1 MQYKRVTK
9 FAGLIL
15 LALAVFF
22 SSCQKYFLEKPNTTG
37 NTTVET
43 VFANRIGAESAI
55 ANAYRQVLVQNLWN
69 GSSINNGTLT
79 GISGEASYGETWASL
94 VRFVTAGFA
103 PTPFENNRSQSTD
116 NFFDNFRSIRQC
128 YTVLENIDRAVDIP
142 ATERDQI
149 KAEMKGLIAYRYMGM
164 FIRYGG
170 VPLVSKALAADDD
183 LNIPRASLQ
192 QTLDFIT
199 GLADEA
205 VAGLPDTRESRYVG
219 RLTKGAALAIK
230 ARVLLYAARP
240 LFNSPAPVVSGDDN
254 TLVCF
259 GSSDAGRWTATIEA
273 QEAVLT
279 WARQNGYELIN
290 TGGGTN
296 IPNANAF
303 DDYGTATS
311 LPNNTEVLLAF
322 KLNEGGSKL
331 YKFYNPT
338 RYSGNERYLTDNYGM
353 PTNFLENYYRQDG
366 TDQVWPGEGVGN
378 AFLYAD
384 YASKM
389 QAMEPRFKASNY
401 AHGIDTWNNPGEFA
415 WTYAQCSS
423 GQNHE
428 GRGKGA
434 AQSTKFYYRAGAR
447 IWFDYPL
454 FRMAEFYLSL
464 AEAYNEAG
472 NATKALENLNIVHN
486 RAGLPS
492 ITETDQSLL
501 RTIIQR
507 EWAIEFYNE
516 NKRYFD
522 VRHWKLD
529 GIDNGILAGPMRE
542 FQFTLVAQGANDR
555 LPQNLLNYYDKVT
568 YTVFWDDKMYL
579 DPIPQEEID
588 KGIIIQNPGY

>member
-1 MQYKRVTK
+1 MV
-9 FAGLIL
+9 L
-15 LALAVFF
+15 LALGMSF

-55 ANAYRQVLVQNLWN
+55 ANAYRQILDQNLWN
-69 GSSINNGTLT
+69 GRSINNGTLT

-103 PTPFENNRSQSTD
+103 PVPFENNRAQSTD
-116 NFFDNFRSIRQC
+116 NFFDNFRGIRQC
-128 YTVLENIDRAVDIP
+128 YTVIENIDRALDIP
-142 ATERDQI
+142 AAEKEQV

-170 VPLVSKALAADDD
+170 VPLVSKALASDDN
-183 LNIPRASLQ
+183 LNIPRATLQ
-192 QTLDFIT
+192 ETLDFIT
-199 GLADEA
+199 ALADEA
-205 VAGLPDTRESRYVG
+205 TAGLPDTREPKYVG
-219 RLTKGAALAIK
+219 RLTKGISLSVK
-230 ARVLLYAARP
+230 ARTLLYAARP
-240 LFNSPAPVVSGDDN
+240 LFNAATPYLSGDN
-254 TLVCF
+254 NALVCF
-259 GSSDAGRWTATIEA
+259 GAADPGRWNSAAQA

-290 TGGGTN
+290 TAGGTN

-303 DDYGTATS
+303 EDYGNATS
-311 LPNNTEVLLAF
+311 LPNNREVLLAF

-353 PTNFLENYYRQDG
+353 LTNFLENYYRADG
-366 TDQVWPGEGVGN
+366 TDQNWPGEGVSN
-378 AFLYAD
+378 ALPYAD
-384 YASKM
+384 YAQKM

-415 WTYAQCSS
+415 WTYAQASS

-434 AQSTKFYYRAGAR
+434 AQSTKYYYRAGAR

-454 FRMAEFYLSL
+454 FRMAEYYLSL

-472 NATKALENLNIVHN
+472 NSGKALENLNIVHN

-492 ITETDQSLL
+492 ITETNQTVL
-501 RTIIQR
+501 RTLIQR
-507 EWAIEFYNE
+507 EWAIEYYNE

-522 VRHWKLD
+522 VRHWKLNGIGD
-529 GIDNGILAGPMRE
+529 GILGGPMRE
-542 FQFTLVAQGANDR
+542 FQFTLVAAGANDR
-555 LPQNLLNYYDKVT
+555 LPQNLLNYYDKET
-568 YTVFWDDKMYL
+568 YTVFWDDKMFL

-588 KGIIIQNPGY
+588 KGVIIQNPGY